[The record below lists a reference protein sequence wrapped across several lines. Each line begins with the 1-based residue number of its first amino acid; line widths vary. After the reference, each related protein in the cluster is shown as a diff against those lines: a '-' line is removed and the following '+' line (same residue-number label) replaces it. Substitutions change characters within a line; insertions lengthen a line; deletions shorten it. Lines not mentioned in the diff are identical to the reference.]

1 MRIDRTHQTR
11 FLVGALISLTL
22 SLFAIGCSSPEQG
35 RIEPQFDSTAFLQP
49 PVEAYANQD
58 EIATVSIP
66 SRDLVDL
73 TRRFNDNPE
82 VPSVANNGPVEYETG
97 DSAIFWYKNHDNDDN
112 VQINATLQYRSDQ
125 LNLWFQDGVEV
136 KAEDLNQAAAKIEE
150 QILPTSRKLFGI
162 EWQPGIDGD
171 SRVNILHLAELGGGV
186 IGYFSQAD
194 EFVTEVNPFSNEREL
209 IYLSNERAPVAS
221 DMYFHV
227 IAHEMQHM
235 IHWNV
240 DPNEEVWIGEG
251 LSELSSYLN
260 GFSESDYVEQFMD
273 QPDVQLTDFH
283 YEGPEA
289 DAHYGASFLF
299 FEYFLEQYGE
309 EATRTLVSQ
318 ISNGIASIE
327 QALLDIDP
335 GKDFN
340 DLFAQWLVANYLDN
354 YQEKSGIYSYK
365 NLMLPEIST
374 PSTIKRFPASGEAI
388 VQQYGADYMRIRNDQ
403 PVTLVFTGT
412 RQVGMFDAEPLS
424 GQYAWSSFP
433 SDNSD
438 LTLTRE
444 FDLSGAET
452 ASLNFWTWYKLEDGW
467 DYAYVTVSTDG
478 GETWTPLETSS
489 STNSNPQGNSFGPSF
504 TGISG
509 GGDTPVWT
517 SETADLS
524 PFAGQN
530 ILLRFEVINDDTVH
544 GQGFVIDDVE
554 IPELRFKDDFE
565 NINGTW
571 ISEGFIRHTNVLPQQ
586 FILQSIMFNDDG
598 YEVQQLDLDSSQRGE
613 WILPLSQ
620 EFSEAVIIIAG
631 ITPVTSRPAG
641 YYYEITE

>member
-1 MRIDRTHQTR
+1 M
-11 FLVGALISLTL
+11 L
-22 SLFAIGCSSPEQG
+22 SLIVTGCGSLEQG
-35 RIEPQFDSTAFLQP
+35 RIEPQFDSTAFLEP
-49 PVEAYANQD
+49 PVEAYANQS

-82 VPSVANNGPVEYETG
+82 VPSIANNELVGYETG

-112 VQINATLQYRSDQ
+112 VQIKATLRYRSDQ

-136 KAEDLNQAAAKIEE
+136 ESEVLNQAATRIEE
-150 QILPTSRKLFGI
+150 EIFPTSRKLFGI

-171 SRVNILHLAELGGGV
+171 SRVNILHLDELGGGV

-251 LSELSSYLN
+251 LSELSSFLN
-260 GFSESDYVEQFMD
+260 GFSESDYVERFMD
-273 QPDVQLTDFH
+273 QPDVQLTDFQ

-309 EATRTLVSQ
+309 EAIRALVSQ

-340 DLFAQWLVANYLDN
+340 DLFARWLAANYLDYRLDN
-354 YQEKSGIYSYK
+354 NDGYSYE
-365 NLMLPEIST
+365 NLELPEIYT

-388 VQQYGADYMRIRNDQ
+388 VHQYGADYLRISNNQ
-403 PVTLVFTGT
+403 PVTFVFTGT
-412 RQVGMFDAEPLS
+412 RQVGMFGAEPHS

-444 FDLSGAET
+444 FDLSGVESP
-452 ASLNFWTWYKLEDGW
+452 SLNFWTWYELEDGW
-467 DYAYVTVSTDG
+467 DYGYVTVSTDG

-489 STNSNPQGNSFGPSF
+489 STNSNPQGNSFGPSL

-509 GGDTPVWT
+509 VGDTPVWT
-517 SETADLS
+517 RETADLS

-530 ILLRFEVINDDTVH
+530 IHLRFEVINDDTVH

-554 IPELRFKDDFE
+554 IPELSFKDDFE
-565 NINGTW
+565 NKNGTW
-571 ISEGFIRHTNVLPQQ
+571 ISEGFVRHTNVLPQQ
-586 FILQSIMFNDDG
+586 FVLQSIMLSDDG
-598 YEVQQLDLDSSQRGE
+598 FEVRQLDLDSSQRGE
-613 WILPLSQ
+613 WILPLGQ